1 MKPRLFL
8 LSLVI
13 ALALVSLALA
23 GAGSAGLAAAFAPPE
38 TTALSAGRYR
48 LTGVTLRYIPGDAW
62 PERDLASGGGYH
74 LQGLAGPPPANPVLT
89 GPRLVGSGCCCLYL
103 PCVSR

>member
-13 ALALVSLALA
+13 ALALVSIALA
-23 GAGSAGLAAAFAPPE
+23 GAGSAGPDAAFAPPE
-38 TTALSAGRYR
+38 ATTLSAGRYR

-62 PERDLASGGGYH
+62 RESDLASGGGYH
-74 LQGLAGPPPANPVLT
+74 LQGLAGPPPAGPNLT
-89 GPRLVGSGCCCLYL
+89 GDGCCCMYL
-103 PCVSR
+103 PCVQR